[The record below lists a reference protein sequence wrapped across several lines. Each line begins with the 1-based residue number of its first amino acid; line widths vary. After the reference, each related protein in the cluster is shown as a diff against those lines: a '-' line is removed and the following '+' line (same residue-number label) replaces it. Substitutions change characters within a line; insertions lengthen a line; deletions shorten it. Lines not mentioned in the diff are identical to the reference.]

1 MADQAKEMT
10 EREKLVAEAD
20 ALTLEQQ
27 EHRGWKPIKIE
38 LGGERINGLRMQP
51 YVPTAESELRARK
64 IIALRK
70 QAAQLEGKR

>member
-1 MADQAKEMT
+1 MVDQAEEMT

-27 EHRGWKPIKIE
+27 EHRGWKPITIE
-38 LGGERINGLRMQP
+38 QNGKREKALRMQP

-64 IIALRK
+64 IVALRRR
-70 QAAQLEGKR
+70 AARMEGTR